1 MKRHI
6 FKAINFPTKTCIF
19 FQKPYIPGEQAQH
32 EAVHGGLRQPQG
44 HHAAAEQ
51 AAQVRCP
58 LAGGIREAQRI
69 PSNYHYYK
77 NITSQVG
84 AKTSH
89 VAAAEHMHSHM
100 DKVKKRKYI

>member
-6 FKAINFPTKTCIF
+6 FKAIHFPTKKHVSSF
-19 FQKPYIPGEQAQH
+19 KNRIPGEQAQH

-51 AAQVRCP
+51 AAQVRRP
-58 LAGGIREAQRI
+58 LAGGKREAQRI

-77 NITSQVG
+77 THHFPGRCQDQPRRRRRAYALPHG
-84 AKTSH
+84 QG
-89 VAAAEHMHSHM
+89 
-100 DKVKKRKYI
+100 KKRKYI